1 MFDWM
6 STSRVMFGWLIAATL
21 AASPAAGQPA
31 DRFYKGKVVTITV
44 GISAGGGYDQ
54 YARLL
59 ARHLPKHIPGEPT
72 IVVRNLP
79 GAGSLTA
86 VLQLDSVLPADGTQ
100 IVAFNA
106 GLLNDSMAD
115 GDRAR
120 VKFDRFS
127 WLGSMAKDL
136 RVCFTW
142 KTSGVKTW
150 EDLQTRKDTV
160 FGAPGANSN
169 AANGIS
175 IIRNLFNL
183 SLRTI
188 SGYPGNTEMLL
199 AVERGEVDGTCISW
213 TSIPENWVSNRDVN
227 VLVRLSPDTA
237 PEIPSGVK
245 FVGDLMDTPE
255 KRSIVDVLVSSG
267 ELARPFILSRIV
279 PADRLEVLRSAFAA
293 ALADKEFLADA
304 SKQRLLIEPVAGA
317 DAEAIAKRLY
327 NLPEGLSEKARAII
341 KNQ

>member
-1 MFDWM
+1 
-6 STSRVMFGWLIAATL
+6 
-21 AASPAAGQPA
+21 
-31 DRFYKGKVVTITV
+31 
-44 GISAGGGYDQ
+44 
-54 YARLL
+54 
-59 ARHLPKHIPGEPT
+59 
-72 IVVRNLP
+72 
-79 GAGSLTA
+79 
-86 VLQLDSVLPADGTQ
+86 
-100 IVAFNA
+100 
-106 GLLNDSMAD
+106 LLNDSMAD

-120 VKFDRFS
+120 VKFDQFS

-142 KTSGVKTW
+142 KTSGIKTW
-150 EDLQTRKDTV
+150 EDLQTRKEAV

-183 SLRTI
+183 NLRTI

-199 AVERGEVDGTCISW
+199 AIERGEVDGTCISW
-213 TSIPENWVSNRDVN
+213 TSIPEHWVSNRDVN

-237 PEIPSGVK
+237 PEIPASVK
-245 FVGDLMDTPE
+245 FVGDLVDTPE

-267 ELARPFILSRIV
+267 ELARPFILSRKV

-293 ALADKEFLADA
+293 TLADKDFLADA
-304 SKQRLLIEPVAGA
+304 NKQRLLVQPVAGA
-317 DAEAIAKRLY
+317 EAETIARRLY
-327 NLPEGLSEKARAII
+327 DLPEGVAEKARTII